1 MILLKKKNEVRCLH
15 YSIRKINSKGIKDQ
29 NVRTKS
35 IKLLEENIRE
45 KFHDTEFGND
55 L

>member
-1 MILLKKKNEVRCLH
+1 MKSDANITA
-15 YSIRKINSKGIKDQ
+15 YSKGIKDQ